1 MRNVVLLSL
10 SNTNSHTPTKMPV
23 AKCTGIFVWEC
34 YTELNGAN
42 TVLHRNRSNIALYR
56 GIANDSERNVL

>member
-10 SNTNSHTPTKMPV
+10 SNMNFHTLTKMPV
-23 AKCTGIFVWEC
+23 AECTGIFVWEG

-42 TVLHRNRSNIALYR
+42 TVLHRNRSNTALYC
-56 GIANDSERNVL
+56 GLANDSERNVL